1 LSTGLKER
9 LGMQR
14 IIYMAASLV
23 LVVGVSSCGEGG
35 NLGEG
40 EPTGTLAV
48 SLTEA
53 AGTPEEQLGESI
65 FFDENLSIEQNQ
77 SCASCHGPEVGW
89 TGPISDI
96 NAAGAVYEGSIAG
109 RFGNRKPP
117 SAAYA
122 TLSPIFHLE
131 KKGLFVG
138 GNFWDGRATGEKL
151 GNPAAD
157 QAQGP
162 FLNPVE
168 QGLPDNAC
176 VVYRVCNPVVPA
188 DYPAGFEQVW
198 GAGTCD
204 IIWPADLDQSC
215 ATEGS
220 TVNLSDEDRARVN
233 ADYDLIALSI
243 ETYEASSEVNAF
255 TSKYDAF
262 LAKAVDF
269 TKEEKKGLNLFKGKG
284 KCSKCHVLGQG
295 PKDPPLFTDF
305 TFDNLGV
312 PRNPDNPW
320 YTQSAFNPDGFDW
333 VDKGLGG
340 FLATQLDY
348 AAYAEENLGKQKVPT
363 LRNVDKRPSPDFV
376 KAFTHNGYF
385 KSLWQV
391 VHFYNTRD
399 VKPTCDDPFTTVE
412 DALAHDCWP
421 EPEVDENVNTSEL
434 GDLKLSAEEEEAL
447 VTFMKTLS
455 DGFDIAAP

>member
-1 LSTGLKER
+1 
-9 LGMQR
+9 MQR

-23 LVVGVSSCGEGG
+23 LVVGVSSCG
-35 NLGEG
+35 GEG
-40 EPTGTLAV
+40 EPGGALAV
-48 SLTEA
+48 SLTEE

-89 TGPISDI
+89 TGPILDI
-96 NAAGAVYEGSIAG
+96 NAAGAVYEGSVSG

-122 TLSPIFHLE
+122 TLSPIFYQD
-131 KKGLFVG
+131 KQGLFIG

-176 VVYRVCNPVVPA
+176 VVYRVCDPVVSD
-188 DYPAGFEQVW
+188 DYPVSFEQVW

-204 IIWPADLDQSC
+204 IIWPAGIDQSC

-220 TVNLSDEDRARVN
+220 TVNLSDADRARVN

-255 TSKYDAF
+255 TSKYDAS
-262 LAKAVDF
+262 LAKTVTL
-269 TKEEKKGLNLFKGKG
+269 TKEEKKGLSIFKGKG
-284 KCSKCHVLGQG
+284 KCAKCHVLGKG

-320 YTQSAFNPDGFDW
+320 YEQTDFNPQGFDW
-333 VDKGLGG
+333 VDEGLGG
-340 FLATQLDY
+340 FLATRLDY
-348 AAYAEENLGKQKVPT
+348 AGYAEENLGKQKVPT

-376 KAFTHNGYF
+376 KAYTHNGYF

-399 VKPTCDDPFTTVE
+399 VKPTCADPFTTVE
-412 DALAHDCWP
+412 DALAQDCWP

-434 GDLKLSAEEEEAL
+434 GDLKLSTEEEEAL
-447 VTFMKTLS
+447 VIFMKTLS
-455 DGFDIAAP
+455 DGFEIAAP